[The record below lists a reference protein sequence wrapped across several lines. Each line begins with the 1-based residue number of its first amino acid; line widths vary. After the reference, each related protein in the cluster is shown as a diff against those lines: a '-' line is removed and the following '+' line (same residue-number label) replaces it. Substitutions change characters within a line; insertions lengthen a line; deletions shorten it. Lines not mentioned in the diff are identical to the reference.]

1 MPLAAVRLTVAD
13 LPVSLELSDA
23 NSMSPQNKLSSVERV
38 TVSAR
43 VSLSGNVVAQP
54 GDLLVEMEN
63 IPTKGL
69 PKPLEMVVSEV
80 VQ

>member
-1 MPLAAVRLTVAD
+1 
-13 LPVSLELSDA
+13 
-23 NSMSPQNKLSSVERV
+23 MSPQNKLSSVERV